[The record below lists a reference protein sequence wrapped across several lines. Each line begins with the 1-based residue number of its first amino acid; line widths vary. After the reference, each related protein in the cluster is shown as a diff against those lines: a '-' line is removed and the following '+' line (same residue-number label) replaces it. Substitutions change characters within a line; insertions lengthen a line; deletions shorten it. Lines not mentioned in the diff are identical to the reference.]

1 MKKAIRLTV
10 SLRIEG
16 EAEPALNWAEFT
28 TRAVQDIL
36 AAGQASHP
44 GLTVTVRK
52 IVEDRNYDED
62 EEGTTG
68 KVR

>member
-44 GLTVTVRK
+44 ELRVTIRN
-52 IVEDRNYDED
+52 IVEDRSHDED
-62 EEGTTG
+62 EAGTTG
-68 KVR
+68 KAR